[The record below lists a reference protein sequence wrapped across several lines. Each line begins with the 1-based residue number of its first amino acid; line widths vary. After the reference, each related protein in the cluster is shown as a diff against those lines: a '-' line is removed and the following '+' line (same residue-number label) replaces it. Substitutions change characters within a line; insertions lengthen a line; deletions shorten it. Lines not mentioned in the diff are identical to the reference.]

1 MSGKSKF
8 VIKSLNS
15 SFFILY
21 NYLKSSEVLDDKVV
35 NCDVDIDWHRIGDS
49 GKDQTFRTMKIVAQ
63 TYSIGSMSK

>member
-1 MSGKSKF
+1 MSKLCLEKAQLL
-8 VIKSLNS
+8 LNL
-15 SFFILY
+15 FILY

-49 GKDQTFRTMKIVAQ
+49 KDHTFRTMKIIAQ